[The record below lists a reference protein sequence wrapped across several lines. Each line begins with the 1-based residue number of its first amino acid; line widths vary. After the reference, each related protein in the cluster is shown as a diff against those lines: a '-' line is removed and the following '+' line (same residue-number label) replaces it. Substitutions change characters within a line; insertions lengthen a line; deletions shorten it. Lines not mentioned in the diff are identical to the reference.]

1 MKKEIV
7 ISLGLAIALF
17 SGCGGSSGTSND
29 PNGGSSSGDDG
40 GSTSNVVET
49 GTGYYIDAAVKGA
62 SFKCGSESGV
72 TDENGK
78 FTFEKGKDC
87 SFEVAGVTLREVKAE
102 NLVDNVKIIEDNATV
117 AAFLQSIDTDGNT
130 SNGIQIEAEVLE
142 ALKTALKD
150 HNSTKAVPT
159 EDKLTNVVNDI
170 KNSVSDF
177 KGEVVTPEKAMEHV
191 KKSQTEV
198 TKELLAGKTFYVV
211 TKDDNEWI
219 QETIVFNADATSFT
233 ETYSNG
239 NSEAEDITINGNRWT
254 GNDDTDGSYTIIKPM
269 ANYILFDDR
278 NAYGSKVGEGHYLFT
293 DKAKAQAFLKT
304 KQGTTPSDTNDL
316 KALLAGKTFWEVYE
330 VHNGEE
336 INKVV
341 FNADFTSIVAE
352 EVIGDNVGEKE
363 TVNITYSNG
372 KINFSDGG
380 YTQFKAKTA
389 DYIDFADS
397 DGETT
402 RLYFDRSKA
411 EAYLNSLK

>member
-17 SGCGGSSGTSND
+17 SDCGSSSSSSDGGGSSGS
-29 PNGGSSSGDDG
+29 
-40 GSTSNVVET
+40 EAKT

-117 AAFLQSIDTDGNT
+117 AAFLQSIDKDGNT

-150 HNSTKAVPT
+150 HNSTNSVPT

-198 TKELLAGKTFYVV
+198 TKELFAGKTLYAVFIGG
-211 TKDDNEWI
+211 KDVEKLI
-219 QETIVFNADATSFT
+219 FNANATSFT
-233 ETYSNG
+233 SGSEKTAISFNG
-239 NSEAEDITINGNRWT
+239 NKTI
-254 GNDDTDGSYTIIKPM
+254 
-269 ANYILFDDR
+269 FDDNSYAILR
-278 NAYGSKVGEGHYLFT
+278 EKTADYLLMDDYNADGTKESVTRIYFT
-293 DKAKAQAFLKT
+293 KAKAEAYLNSLKNDN
-304 KQGTTPSDTNDL
+304 TPSDKNDL
-316 KALLAGKTFWEVYE
+316 KALLAGKTFWEVDNQGSSR
-330 VHNGEE
+330 VFL
-336 INKVV
+336 NKVS
-341 FNADFTSIVAE
+341 FNSEFNKITLISD
-352 EVIGDNVGEKE
+352 IGSSDEKIE
-363 TVNITYSNG
+363 YMNITYSNG
-372 KINFSDGG
+372 KINFSTGG
-380 YTQFKAKTA
+380 YTQFKAKIA
-389 DYIDFADS
+389 DYIDLADS

-402 RLYFDRSKA
+402 RLYFDRTKA